1 MKMLEFALAF
11 LKRRVWKNL
20 SLFFVFSLVIFLIM
34 SIFLIASSIKTQLTT
49 TLKLLPDIYVQKIV
63 AGRMD
68 NIDAGRIEAIE
79 DIDGVDW
86 AMGRIWGY
94 YYFAPA
100 GVNFSVVGVDFD
112 DVSYTKSLNELIA
125 SNDKSG
131 NFMYVGEGVKR
142 VLQEHYYKDFFNFI
156 TPSGDF
162 LKVQLAGV
170 FPASS
175 ALVASDTIVVPVYVA
190 RKIFELPK
198 NLVTDIVVKLQNP
211 KEARIIAAKIQNLYP
226 DTRVITKEDI
236 KTSYQ
241 NMFDYKSGLF
251 LALFIS
257 SFIAF
262 FILVFEKASSVGKEQ
277 IKEIGILKALGWR
290 VEDVLKL
297 KLLES
302 VIVIGSSFLVGVVGS
317 YFFVFVLQ
325 APLLRDIF
333 SGFSILKPKFD
344 LMPVYDM
351 SLVVSIF
358 LVTVPLYLAATIVP
372 SWRAAVIDP
381 EEAIR

>member
-34 SIFLIASSIKTQLTT
+34 SIFLIASSIKTELLT
-49 TLKLLPDIYVQKIV
+49 TLKFLPDIYVQKIV
-63 AGRMD
+63 AGRME

-112 DVSYTKSLNELIA
+112 DVSYTKGLNELIA

>member
-34 SIFLIASSIKTQLTT
+34 SIFLIASSIKTELFT
-49 TLKLLPDIYVQKIV
+49 TLKFLPDIYVQKIV

-112 DVSYTKSLNELIA
+112 DVSYTKGLNELIA

-198 NLVTDIVVKLQNP
+198 KLVTDIVVKLQNP

-257 SFIAF
+257 SFTAF